1 MELTPFDSIFD
12 GRKFDALKKSGH
24 MIDIESLGP
33 YEAGLKGAR
42 SASPDPSFWAG
53 KRVLVTGASG
63 MVGSTMIDIL
73 SGLGATVYGTIKRH
87 AVAYHPNIQ
96 HNLENGKLK
105 AVEVDLRDYGRVV
118 SIMKEIEPHAI
129 FHQAAESFV
138 PTSIQQPSHVVENN
152 CVSTVNVLE
161 AATKDDSSL
170 EGVQLACSSE
180 QYGFVKNASELPI
193 KEESEMRPTST
204 YAVTKVFTDYIAR
217 AYYYMYK
224 TPTVITRTFNQ
235 EGPRRGPQ
243 FFTARI
249 GMQVA
254 SCLGGKTDRVV
265 MGNPNSVRDFL
276 HIHDSA
282 RAQILAVEKCE
293 RGEVY
298 NICSGKGIS
307 TGDYA
312 RLALRTMGLEGKVPL
327 MIDRSLLRS
336 YERGE
341 ALIDGFIGDNSKFV
355 KKTGWSPTK
364 SVVDIIR
371 DGVEYYKSVR
381 GP

>member
-1 MELTPFDSIFD
+1 MELLPFESV
-12 GRKFDALKKSGH
+12 FDAKKFNKLKDAGH
-24 MIDIESLGP
+24 LIDIEDTDA
-33 YEAGLKGAR
+33 YEKSIRDNKSTL
-42 SASPDPSFWAG
+42 PNENFWKD

-63 MVGSTMIDIL
+63 MVGSTISDIL
-73 SGLGATVYGTIKRH
+73 IEMGAKVYGTIKRH

-96 HNLENGKLK
+96 HNIETGKLQTL
-105 AVEVDLRDYGRVV
+105 EVDLRDYGRVV
-118 SIMKEIEPHAI
+118 GLIKEIEPLVV

-152 CVSTVNVLE
+152 CVSTVNLLE
-161 AATKDDSSL
+161 AVAKEDKNL
-170 EGVQLACSSE
+170 ECIQLACSSE
-180 QYGFVKNASELPI
+180 QYGFVKSIDELPI
-193 KEESEMRPTST
+193 KETNELRPTST

-249 GMQVA
+249 AMQIVN
-254 SCLGGKTDRVV
+254 CLENKSDRII

-276 HIHDSA
+276 HIYDSA
-282 RAQILAVEKCE
+282 RAQILAVEKGN

-298 NICSGKGIS
+298 NVCSGNGIV
-307 TGDYA
+307 TGDYV
-312 RLALRTMGLEGKVPL
+312 RLALQTLNLQDRLKL
-327 MIDRSLLRS
+327 FIDKSLLRS

-341 ALIDGFIGDNSKFV
+341 ALIDGFIGDNSKFTD
-355 KKTGWSPTK
+355 KTGWKPTK
-364 SVVDIIR
+364 TVVDIVR
-371 DGVEYYKSVR
+371 DSVEYYTNKK
-381 GP
+381 

>member
-1 MELTPFDSIFD
+1 MEMLPFDSVYD
-12 GRKFDALKKSGH
+12 AKKFESLKKSGH
-24 MIDIESLGP
+24 LIDVSKLEA
-33 YEAGLKGAR
+33 YEHGFKGAK
-42 SASPDPSFWAG
+42 SAVPDAKYWNG
-53 KRVLVTGASG
+53 KRVLITGASG
-63 MVGSTMIDIL
+63 MVGSTMADIL
-73 SGLGATVYGTIKRH
+73 IGMGAEVYGTIKRH

-96 HNLENGKLK
+96 HNLESGKLK

-118 SIMKEIEPHAI
+118 NLMKEIEPHAI

-161 AATKDDSSL
+161 AVTKEDKSI
-170 EGVQLACSSE
+170 EGIQLACSSE
-180 QYGFVKNASELPI
+180 QYGFVKSPTELPI
-193 KEESEMRPTST
+193 KEENELRPTST

-224 TPTVITRTFNQ
+224 TPTLITRTFNQ

-249 GMQVA
+249 GLQIV
-254 SCLGGKTDRVV
+254 SCLSGKSNKIV

-282 RAQILAVEKCE
+282 RAQIISVEKCN

-298 NICSGKGIS
+298 NVCSSRGIS

-312 RLALRTMGLEGKVPL
+312 ILALRTMGLEGKVPVL
-327 MIDRSLLRS
+327 VDKSLLRT

-341 ALIDGFIGDNSKFV
+341 ALIDGFIGDNSKFIA
-355 KKTGWSPTK
+355 KTGWMPTK
-364 SVVDIIR
+364 SVVDIIK
-371 DGVEYYKSVR
+371 DGVEYYKGVR
-381 GP
+381 